1 VTVGAGVMVPE
12 DASCVEVGVA
22 EIPVAMAVVFEP
34 TDAETSEPVVTEEA
48 MGADEVAADPGEL
61 SAEVTVPLVEPVGLL
76 LLVGKELAVLML
88 TTDVGTVE
96 FVSMPVETIEVG
108 TEEEIGIEEP
118 ITELPTD
125 VGTEPGPVVAVT
137 LLRMLER
144 MLTRFVLGLEEEV
157 GAAGEI
163 TDVTPVDPTP
173 DIPVVVG
180 REVGRRLVD
189 VGIRSEVRV
198 FNSDDTKL
206 GVDEAAAESEV
217 AVGAEDSVI
226 DTTLEGRIELG
237 AATLVGLLIGRIEA
251 IELSRPIELAA
262 AVAVGALELI
272 GKLGVSVGAKTLE
285 RPLLSPLTID
295 DNPDSGSMT
304 ADVEAALDA
313 LVVAAGSELL
323 IVGTGA
329 LIEDPAAVLPAAV
342 LPPVPVKVKPDSRE
356 FVKSLKLSAVLAA
369 ALDSELEVVTTPPG
383 PKVIALPVLE
393 ETAADGVESLLGVVR
408 VG

>member
-1 VTVGAGVMVPE
+1 MNVGAEVMVPE
-12 DASCVEVGVA
+12 DTSWVAVGVA

-61 SAEVTVPLVEPVGLL
+61 SAEVKVPLVEPVGLL

-108 TEEEIGIEEP
+108 TEEDIEIDEP
-118 ITELPTD
+118 ITELTTD
-125 VGTEPGPVVAVT
+125 VGAEPGPVVVGA
-137 LLRMLER
+137 RMLER
-144 MLTRFVLGLEEEV
+144 MLTRFVLGLEEEE

-163 TDVTPVDPTP
+163 TDVTPVDAPE
-173 DIPVVVG
+173 IPIVVG

-189 VGIRSEVRV
+189 VGMRSEVRV

-206 GVDEAAAESEV
+206 GVDEAAAESDV

-237 AATLVGLLIGRIEA
+237 AATLVGMLVGRIEA
-251 IELSRPIELAA
+251 IELSKLIELAA

-272 GKLGVSVGAKTLE
+272 GELGVGVGSKTLV
-285 RPLLSPLTID
+285 SPLTID
-295 DNPDSGSMT
+295 DNPDSGSIA

-323 IVGTGA
+323 VVGTGT

-369 ALDSELEVVTTPPG
+369 ALDSELGVVTTPPG
-383 PKVIALPVLE
+383 PKVIAVPVFE
-393 ETAADGVESLLGVVR
+393 ETAADGVESLLAVVR

>member
-1 VTVGAGVMVPE
+1 MNVGAEVMVPE
-12 DASCVEVGVA
+12 DTSWVAVGVA

-61 SAEVTVPLVEPVGLL
+61 SAEVKVPLVEPVGLL

-108 TEEEIGIEEP
+108 TEEDIEIDEP
-118 ITELPTD
+118 ITELTTD
-125 VGTEPGPVVAVT
+125 VGAEPGPVVVGA
-137 LLRMLER
+137 RMLER
-144 MLTRFVLGLEEEV
+144 MLTRFVLGLEEEE

-163 TDVTPVDPTP
+163 TDVTPVDTP
-173 DIPVVVG
+173 EIPIVVG

-189 VGIRSEVRV
+189 VGMRSEVRV

-206 GVDEAAAESEV
+206 GVDEAAAESDV

-237 AATLVGLLIGRIEA
+237 AATLVGMLVGRIEA
-251 IELSRPIELAA
+251 IELSKLIELAA

-272 GKLGVSVGAKTLE
+272 GELGVGVGSKTLV
-285 RPLLSPLTID
+285 SPLTID
-295 DNPDSGSMT
+295 DNPDSGSIA

-323 IVGTGA
+323 VVGTGT

-369 ALDSELEVVTTPPG
+369 ALDSELGVVTTPPG
-383 PKVIALPVLE
+383 PKVIAVPVFE
-393 ETAADGVESLLGVVR
+393 ETAADGVESLLAVVR

>member
-1 VTVGAGVMVPE
+1 VNVGAEVMVPE
-12 DASCVEVGVA
+12 DTSWVAVGVA

-61 SAEVTVPLVEPVGLL
+61 SAEVKVPLVEPVGLL

-108 TEEEIGIEEP
+108 TEEDIEIDEP
-118 ITELPTD
+118 ITELTTD
-125 VGTEPGPVVAVT
+125 VGAEPGPVVVGA
-137 LLRMLER
+137 RMLER
-144 MLTRFVLGLEEEV
+144 MLTRFVLGLEEEE

-163 TDVTPVDPTP
+163 TDVTPVDTP
-173 DIPVVVG
+173 EIPIVVG

-189 VGIRSEVRV
+189 VGMRSEVRV

-206 GVDEAAAESEV
+206 GVDEAAAESDV

-237 AATLVGLLIGRIEA
+237 AATLVGMLVGRIEA
-251 IELSRPIELAA
+251 IELSKLIELAA

-272 GKLGVSVGAKTLE
+272 GELGVGVGSKTLV
-285 RPLLSPLTID
+285 SPLTID
-295 DNPDSGSMT
+295 DNPDSGSIA

-323 IVGTGA
+323 VVGTGT

-369 ALDSELEVVTTPPG
+369 ALDSELGVVTTPPG
-383 PKVIALPVLE
+383 PKVIAVPVFE
-393 ETAADGVESLLGVVR
+393 ETAADGVESLLAVVR

>member
-1 VTVGAGVMVPE
+1 VNVGAEVMVPE
-12 DASCVEVGVA
+12 DTSWVAVGVA

-61 SAEVTVPLVEPVGLL
+61 SAEVKVPLVEPVGLL

-108 TEEEIGIEEP
+108 TEEDIEIDEP
-118 ITELPTD
+118 ITELTTD
-125 VGTEPGPVVAVT
+125 VGAEPGPVVVGA
-137 LLRMLER
+137 RMLER
-144 MLTRFVLGLEEEV
+144 MLTRFVLGLEEEE

-163 TDVTPVDPTP
+163 TDVTPVDTP
-173 DIPVVVG
+173 EIPIVVG

-189 VGIRSEVRV
+189 VGMRSEVRV

-206 GVDEAAAESEV
+206 GVDEAAAESDV

-237 AATLVGLLIGRIEA
+237 AATLVGMLVGRIEA
-251 IELSRPIELAA
+251 IELSKLIELAA

-272 GKLGVSVGAKTLE
+272 GELGVGVGSKTLV
-285 RPLLSPLTID
+285 SPLTID
-295 DNPDSGSMT
+295 DNPDSGSIA

-323 IVGTGA
+323 VVGTGT

-369 ALDSELEVVTTPPG
+369 ALDSELGVVTTPPG
-383 PKVIALPVLE
+383 PKVIAVPVVE
-393 ETAADGVESLLGVVR
+393 ETAADGVESLLAVVR

>member
-1 VTVGAGVMVPE
+1 VNVGAEVMVPE
-12 DASCVEVGVA
+12 DTSWVAVGVA

-61 SAEVTVPLVEPVGLL
+61 SAEVKVPLVEPVGLL

-108 TEEEIGIEEP
+108 TEEDIEIDEP
-118 ITELPTD
+118 ITELTTA
-125 VGTEPGPVVAVT
+125 VGAEPGPVVVGA
-137 LLRMLER
+137 RMLER
-144 MLTRFVLGLEEEV
+144 MLTRFVLGLEEEE

-163 TDVTPVDPTP
+163 TDVTPVDTP
-173 DIPVVVG
+173 EIPIVVG

-189 VGIRSEVRV
+189 VGMRSEVRV

-206 GVDEAAAESEV
+206 GVDEAAAESDV

-237 AATLVGLLIGRIEA
+237 AATLVGMLVGRIEA
-251 IELSRPIELAA
+251 IELSKLIELAA

-272 GKLGVSVGAKTLE
+272 GELGVGVGSKTLV
-285 RPLLSPLTID
+285 SPLTID
-295 DNPDSGSMT
+295 DNPDSGSIA

-323 IVGTGA
+323 VVGTGT

-369 ALDSELEVVTTPPG
+369 ALDSELGVVTTPPG
-383 PKVIALPVLE
+383 PKVIAVPVFE
-393 ETAADGVESLLGVVR
+393 ETAADGVESLLAVVR

>member
-1 VTVGAGVMVPE
+1 MNVGAEVMVPE
-12 DASCVEVGVA
+12 DTSWVAVGVA

-61 SAEVTVPLVEPVGLL
+61 SAEVKVPLVEPVGLL

-108 TEEEIGIEEP
+108 TEEDIEIDEP
-118 ITELPTD
+118 ITELTTD
-125 VGTEPGPVVAVT
+125 VGAEPGPVVVGA
-137 LLRMLER
+137 RMLER
-144 MLTRFVLGLEEEV
+144 MLTRFVLGLEEEE

-163 TDVTPVDPTP
+163 TDVTPVDTP
-173 DIPVVVG
+173 EIPIVVG

-189 VGIRSEVRV
+189 VGMRSEVRV

-237 AATLVGLLIGRIEA
+237 AATLVGMLVGRIEA
-251 IELSRPIELAA
+251 IELSKLIELAA

-272 GKLGVSVGAKTLE
+272 GELGVGVGSKTLV
-285 RPLLSPLTID
+285 SPLTID
-295 DNPDSGSMT
+295 DNPDSGSIA

-323 IVGTGA
+323 VVGTGT

-369 ALDSELEVVTTPPG
+369 ALDSELGVVTTPPG
-383 PKVIALPVLE
+383 PKVIAVPVFE
-393 ETAADGVESLLGVVR
+393 ETAADGVESLLAVVR